1 MKLQF
6 SAAEESFRVEVRHF
20 FDEEYPADI
29 KQKVLTGQSADKS
42 DYQRSDAA
50 LAKKGW
56 SAPLWTKEYGG
67 TGWDLPRY

>member
-6 SAAEESFRVEVRHF
+6 SAAEESFRLEVRHF

-29 KQKVLTGQSADKS
+29 KQKVLIGQSGDKS

-56 SAPLWTKEYGG
+56 SAPLWPKEYGG
-67 TGWDLPRY
+67 TGWDLTR